1 MLKKSILIIFYEY
14 LLDKVVLYAVLKYML
29 YTSVCIEDIYD
40 NLGNRVLNKVLKM
53 ELINF
58 DYIDSDS
65 AEEFISNHKI
75 PNTASVLIQI
85 FYSNQE
91 ITKLYRVRDELNT
104 LLPNASLIA
113 TSTSGVISDGHF
125 TDDVIKVSFSI
136 FESST
141 TKSIGYSS
149 KNIDEIID
157 DLDTDFVT
165 NDTKLFVIFANT
177 FTFDSTTFI
186 QRLGERFPTVSLA
199 GGNAGDD
206 YQFKKCE
213 VFTDNSENCDVVIA
227 AVDSSELQV
236 ETKYLFNWQTIGQK
250 MTVTKSE
257 GIKVFEIDNRPAIE
271 VYRYYLG
278 DDVANDLLTFGI
290 EFPII
295 FKDHGV
301 DVARALVGFDSD
313 EGSISFAGNVPQDV
327 SVKFAYANVEHIEKE
342 NREMLLNDFSHKNE
356 AIYIYSCGSRRQ
368 MLGAFLNEELADL
381 NDIAPTVGFITYG
394 EFFHDTLACQNNLL
408 NITTTY
414 VVLNESSASEPFA
427 LRHSKVEKDK
437 RDITLKAITTL
448 VSRTSDELDENIF
461 YLKQFRNA
469 VKEAYIFSI
478 ADASGCI
485 QYVNKNFENISGYS
499 YDELIGKNH
508 NITRHE
514 ETPSNLFKNL
524 WETIKKGKMWR
535 GLLKNRRKDGTTY
548 HAISNIVP
556 MFYKDGSFREYISIK
571 NDVTE
576 LEEYKLLLKNELDTT
591 SKTLEGNLNYTRQ
604 YESAI
609 NSSIGILK
617 TDTDNV
623 ITYANEM
630 YCRLSGYTLEELVGK
645 SCKASRST
653 EHIAADVCDDITL
666 RLSEKKVFN
675 EILTNVAKDGS
686 EYVLNTLF
694 YPVEDL
700 NGSVFEYLHVMFDIT
715 EVTQLNKEIIDTQKE
730 VVYTMGA
737 IGETRSEETGA
748 HVKRVAEYSYLLAR
762 LYGSSEEES
771 NLLKQ
776 ASPMHDIGK
785 VAIPD
790 NILNKP
796 GKLTFDEMEIMKT
809 HARIGYEMLKH
820 SNRSILKAS
829 ATVALTHHEKW
840 DGSGYP
846 YGLKGDDIHLH
857 GRITAIAD
865 VFDALGHERVYK
877 EAWPMKEIL
886 MFFKEQRGKH
896 FEPRLIDL
904 FLDNLDMFLEIKEK
918 FNQDDVESV
927 K

>member
-1 MLKKSILIIFYEY
+1 
-14 LLDKVVLYAVLKYML
+14 
-29 YTSVCIEDIYD
+29 
-40 NLGNRVLNKVLKM
+40 M

-91 ITKLYRVRDELNT
+91 IAKLYRVRDELNK

-165 NDTKLFVIFANT
+165 NDTKLFVVFANT

-213 VFTDNSENCDVVIA
+213 VFTDRSENCDVVIA

-250 MTVTKSE
+250 MRVTKSE

-414 VVLNESSASEPFA
+414 VVLNESSASEPFS
-427 LRHSKVEKDK
+427 LRHSTIEKDK

-469 VKEAYIFSI
+469 VNEAYIFSI
-478 ADASGCI
+478 ADANGRM

-508 NITRHE
+508 NMTRHE
-514 ETPSNLFKNL
+514 ETPSKLFKNL
-524 WETIKKGKMWR
+524 WETIQKGKMWR

-548 HAISNIVP
+548 HALSNIMP

-617 TDTDNV
+617 TDTDNI

-645 SCKASRST
+645 SCKVSRSA

-715 EVTQLNKEIIDTQKE
+715 EVIQLNKEIIDTQKE

-762 LYGSSEEES
+762 LYGSSEEEA

-796 GKLTFDEMEIMKT
+796 GKLTFGEMEIMKT

-846 YGLKGDDIHLH
+846 YGMKGDDIHLY

-877 EAWPMKEIL
+877 EAWPMDEIL
-886 MFFKEQRGKH
+886 IFFKEQRGKH

-904 FLDNLDMFLEIKEK
+904 FLDNLDMFLAIKEK
-918 FNQDDVESV
+918 FNHDDVESV
-927 K
+927 E